1 MTRRRLFPADIH
13 PYERRMALMR
23 KHAKVIPGSGMTIEE
38 AERRLHETGPE
49 SESLIVVDWLICYEP
64 KDGLEDGCKPF
75 SLHFGKVLDRTGE
88 PEFLEELM
96 MCSSSM
102 TLLSSNSIFH
112 SKYRRYILVGEG
124 GVIEDLPA
132 VISEYLNS

>member
-1 MTRRRLFPADIH
+1 MW
-13 PYERRMALMR
+13 
-23 KHAKVIPGSGMTIEE
+23 KHAQKIPGSGMTIEE
-38 AERRLHETGPE
+38 AERRLHEPGFG
-49 SESLIVVDWLICYEP
+49 SLIVRDWFICYEP
-64 KDGLEDGCKPF
+64 KGDLEDGCKPF
-75 SLHFGKVLDRTGE
+75 DVHFGEIVGRTGE
-88 PEFLEELM
+88 PGMFEDLM

-112 SKYRRYILVGEG
+112 SKYRRYLLVGEG